1 MDFLQTFLYKEND
14 VNLFVIILITGVFIF
29 IGKMLYFTVE
39 MLTIKDNN
47 KIILLNKNKIMRKK

>member
-47 KIILLNKNKIMRKK
+47 KIMLLNKNKIMRKK